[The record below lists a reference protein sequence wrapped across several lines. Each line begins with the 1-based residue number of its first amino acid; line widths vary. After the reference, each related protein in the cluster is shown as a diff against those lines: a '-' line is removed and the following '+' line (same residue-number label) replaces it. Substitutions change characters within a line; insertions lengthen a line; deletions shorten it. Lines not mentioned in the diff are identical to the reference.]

1 MDENALNDSTR
12 GLTPHRRRPRYSGKY
27 PRRFAE
33 KYKEHDP
40 ARYAETVAKVQAS
53 GKTPAGTHRSVM
65 VKEALEMLSPKPGDI
80 VVDCTLGFGGHA
92 REILPR
98 IQPGGLLIGLD
109 ADLIELPKTIERLRA
124 AGFGEAAFR
133 AIRSNFAGLPRVLAS
148 LNIEAV
154 DAVFADLGVSSMQ
167 LDNPVRGFSFKFEG
181 PLDMRMNPQR
191 GPSAADVIQ
200 QTSEEKLAA
209 LLLENADEPHSRI
222 VAAALAG
229 NRFDTTT
236 ALAQAIRD
244 ALPRQTGD
252 EQENSIRR
260 VFQAL
265 RIAVNDEFG
274 ALAALLRALPG
285 VLKPGGRAVIL
296 SFHSGEDRRV
306 KKAFEAG
313 LTAGFYRDIAQEL
326 VRPTAAE
333 RHANPRSA
341 ATKLRWAI
349 RAGAVQAP

>member
-1 MDENALNDSTR
+1 MGESVPDPLAPAPAPL
-12 GLTPHRRRPRYSGKY
+12 RRRVRYAGKY

-33 KYKEHDP
+33 KYKEPNP

-53 GKTPAGTHRSVM
+53 GKTAAGTHRPVM
-65 VKEALEMLSPKPGDI
+65 LDEALEILAPKPGET

-92 REILPR
+92 REILSR

-109 ADLIELPKTIERLRA
+109 ADPMELPKTTERLRA
-124 AGFGEAAFR
+124 AGFSDGTFQ
-133 AIRSNFAGLPRVLAS
+133 AIRSNFAGLPKVLAS

-167 LDNPVRGFSFKFEG
+167 LDNPERGFSFKAEG
-181 PLDMRMNPQR
+181 PLDMRMNPLR
-191 GPSAADVIQ
+191 GKSAAELV
-200 QTSEEKLAA
+200 EKISTVALAE
-209 LLLENADEPHSRI
+209 LLAENADEPHARR
-222 VAAALAG
+222 VAQALAG
-229 NRFDTTT
+229 NPFPTTT
-236 ALAQAIRD
+236 ALRKAIGD
-244 ALPRQTGD
+244 ALPRLSRE

-265 RIAVNDEFG
+265 RIAVNDEFA
-274 ALAALLRALPG
+274 ALDALLRTLPG
-285 VLKPGGRAVIL
+285 VLKAGGRAAIL

-313 LTAGFYRDIAQEL
+313 LAAGLYGDIAQEL

-333 RHANPRSA
+333 RHANPRSGPA
-341 ATKLRWAI
+341 KLRWAI
-349 RAGAVQAP
+349 RAD